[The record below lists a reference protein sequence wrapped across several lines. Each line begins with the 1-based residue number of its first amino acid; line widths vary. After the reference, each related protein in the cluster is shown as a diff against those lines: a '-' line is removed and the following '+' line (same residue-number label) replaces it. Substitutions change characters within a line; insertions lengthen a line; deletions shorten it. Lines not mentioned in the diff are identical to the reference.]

1 MKYKTFVQ
9 NYIIKSFGPDGAEG
23 GEGGAPMDPSMGGE
37 APPEMASAAPNMEVE
52 ASYKQ
57 AAAKKGAAN
66 KNVRDY
72 IQEVLERSRR

>member
-1 MKYKTFVQ
+1 MAGQ
-9 NYIIKSFGPDGAEG
+9 GHEG
-23 GEGGAPMDPSMGGE
+23 GGHEGGGAPPMGGG
-37 APPEMASAAPNMEVE
+37 APPEMANAAPNMEVE
-52 ASYKQ
+52 AAYKQ